1 MSHIRIELEH
11 IFQNLDHFFR
21 YVPKF
26 LGQLKRVHHWAW
38 PVWYVIGLLECLSFL
53 TNVLNVSLRV
63 IPRNELKVLFCQL
76 MTKFANNHSHL
87 VILTHTLSIN
97 SILVLPGDWVAR
109 VTREKVDVAGVRWST
124 ALLIIQVLL
133 IRLEKLEQGA
143 GE

>member
-1 MSHIRIELEH
+1 
-11 IFQNLDHFFR
+11 
-21 YVPKF
+21 
-26 LGQLKRVHHWAW
+26 
-38 PVWYVIGLLECLSFL
+38 
-53 TNVLNVSLRV
+53 
-63 IPRNELKVLFCQL
+63 

-109 VTREKVDVAGVRWST
+109 VTGEQVDVAAVHWST